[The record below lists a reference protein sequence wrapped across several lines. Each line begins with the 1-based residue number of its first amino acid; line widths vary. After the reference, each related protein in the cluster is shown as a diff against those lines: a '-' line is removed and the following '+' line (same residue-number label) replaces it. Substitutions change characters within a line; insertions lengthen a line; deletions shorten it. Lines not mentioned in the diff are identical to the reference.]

1 MGQTKMRT
9 TIAVV
14 DKNGDSAI
22 TRMLDVLQ
30 TFDVGQVSHFGFI
43 TPKKSYFEKA
53 LGIINRQGLEDST
66 VIGCVSSRAI
76 VSSNYDTLR
85 LENAA
90 LLFEGKIYNPVP
102 KEALTKNV
110 AESPHCETALQTLIE
125 QADGDYA
132 FWMLKQGWIAAGRD
146 PVGVQPLYYGENR
159 DVAAYATNRKALWR
173 LGIENPIS
181 FPPGTLGFADKD
193 GFKFRP
199 VKTATFAP
207 PKQITLDEAAVTLQA
222 LLTESVRRRVHDLEK
237 VAIAFSGG
245 LDSSVVAYLASKQ
258 GLKVELLHVSMENE
272 EETEAAIEAAEAL
285 DLPMQI
291 DLFKDSD
298 VENTVPKVV
307 ELIEEADPV
316 KAAIGVPF
324 YWTAQKAAEGKYK
337 AVLAGQGADELF
349 GGYQRYI
356 NECIKEGAEKVRR
369 TMFDDVVNIHI
380 SNLERDLKVTGFF
393 DVELRCP
400 FAGYEVAEFAL
411 GLPLECKIEP
421 KADTLRKLVLRKV
434 AQNIGMPASISD
446 KAKKAVQ
453 YSTGIN
459 DAVKRVAKAQ
469 GKSVNEYVSDL
480 FAASKNAE

>member
-1 MGQTKMRT
+1 ML
-9 TIAVV
+9 

-22 TRMLDVLQ
+22 TKMLDVLQ

-43 TPKKSYFEKA
+43 TPKKSFFEKP
-53 LGIINRQGLEDST
+53 LGIINRQGLEDSA

-90 LLFEGKIYNPVP
+90 LLFQGKIYNPVP
-102 KEALTKNV
+102 KETLTKNV
-110 AESPHCETALQTLIE
+110 AESPHCETALETLIK

-159 DVAAYATNRKALWR
+159 DIAAYATNRKALWR
-173 LGIENPIS
+173 LGIEDPIS

-193 GFKFRP
+193 GFKFKP

-207 PKQITLDEAAVTLQA
+207 PKQITLDKAAETLQA
-222 LLTESVRRRVHDLEK
+222 LLTESVRRRVHDQEK

-258 GLKVELLHVSMENE
+258 GVKVELLHVSMENE
-272 EETEAAIEAAEAL
+272 EETEVAIGAAEAL

-291 DLFKDSD
+291 HLFKDSD
-298 VENTVPKVV
+298 VEAALPKVV
-307 ELIEEADPV
+307 SLIEEPDPV
-316 KAAIGVPF
+316 KASIGVPF
-324 YWTAQKAAEGKYK
+324 FWTAQKAAEEGFR

-349 GGYQRYI
+349 GGYQRYVTEYCQ
-356 NECIKEGAEKVRR
+356 NGGKKVCK
-369 TMFDDVVNIHI
+369 TMFQDVVGIHK
-380 SNLERDLKVTGFF
+380 SNLERDLKITSFF
-393 DVELRCP
+393 DVELRLP
-400 FAGYEVAEFAL
+400 FASYAVAEFAL
-411 GLPLECKIEP
+411 SLPIECKLEP
-421 KADTLRKLVLRKV
+421 KPGTLRKLVLRKL
-434 AQNIGMPASISD
+434 AHNIGVPAAVAV
-446 KAKKAVQ
+446 KPKKAVQ

-459 DAVKRVAKAQ
+459 DAVKRIAKKRQ
-469 GKSVNEYVSDL
+469 QTVNEYIEEL
-480 FAASKNAE
+480 FQQSRTNA